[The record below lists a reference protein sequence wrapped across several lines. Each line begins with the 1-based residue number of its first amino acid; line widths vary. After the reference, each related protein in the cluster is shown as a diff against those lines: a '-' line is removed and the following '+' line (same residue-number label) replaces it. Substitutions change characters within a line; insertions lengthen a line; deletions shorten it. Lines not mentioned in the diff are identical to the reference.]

1 MGLIHWVCWREI
13 HQHSAG
19 TQRFHYSVSSGLP
32 MKHSLLNGFVSSRF
46 QCYISLSLSP
56 SPSFRLYMNV
66 PSYTPKAKMEPP
78 TIVFPISSM
87 VLQCLPTFTTRMA
100 QMLAKQNSTTEL
112 LSKYGLYGFAQNWE
126 KLPFWPS
133 WQVMC
138 LQTPSGFVHP
148 QQASAS
154 QFRDA
159 WTLQVHR
166 KLG

>member
-1 MGLIHWVCWREI
+1 MRWREI
-13 HQHSAG
+13 HQQSAG

-66 PSYTPKAKMEPP
+66 PSYTPKAKMKPP

-100 QMLAKQNSTTEL
+100 QMLAKLNSTTEL
-112 LSKYGLYGFAQNWE
+112 LSKEVLYGFAQNWE
-126 KLPFWPS
+126 KLAFLAQLTGNVSSNPLRLCTSAASFSLPISRCLDPPS
-133 WQVMC
+133 
-138 LQTPSGFVHP
+138 T
-148 QQASAS
+148 
-154 QFRDA
+154 
-159 WTLQVHR
+159 
-166 KLG
+166 